1 MKRRNARE
9 FSLQLLFQYDFT
21 RKSADD
27 LLGEF
32 WSDKNVEKEVRDF
45 ADDLFRGTVKNM
57 ESIDTVLKETAEHW
71 VLQRMAA
78 VDRNILRAACYEIIY
93 RKDIP
98 PIVTINESLEI
109 AKKYSSAEASSFIN
123 GLLDKIAKK
132 YAKVLR

>member
-9 FSLQLLFQYDFT
+9 YALQLLFQYDFT
-21 RKSADD
+21 RKSAGD
-27 LLGEF
+27 LITGF
-32 WSDKNVEKEVRDF
+32 WSDKEAGPDVQDF
-45 ADDLFRGTVKNM
+45 ANDLFRGTVDNM
-57 ESIDTVLKETAEHW
+57 ETIDEVLRGTAEHW

-78 VDRNILRAACYEIIY
+78 VDRNILRAACYEILY

-98 PIVTINESLEI
+98 AIVTINESIEI

-132 YAKVLR
+132 YSKVLR